1 MEADSRSH
9 GGRQPVT
16 WRQTTCHIEADSRSH
31 GGRHP
36 VTLRQTAGH
45 MEADGQSPDCQL
57 VLNRRATLCSQVQ
70 DKEDGGRQ
78 MVEAGKGEAL
88 HGVAL

>member
-1 MEADSRSH
+1 MKAAFDMSPDRLSTIATSCDGSLHMKADS
-9 GGRQPVT
+9 
-16 WRQTTCHIEADSRSH
+16 
-31 GGRHP
+31 
-36 VTLRQTAGH
+36 
-45 MEADGQSPDCQL
+45 QSPDCQL
-57 VLNRRATLCSQVQ
+57 VLNRSTTLCSQVQ

>member
-1 MEADSRSH
+1 MKRWLHSFTCWLEADGQSH

-16 WRQTTCHIEADSRSH
+16 WRQT
-31 GGRHP
+31 
-36 VTLRQTAGH
+36 AGH
-45 MEADGQSPDCQL
+45 MEPDGRSPDCQL
-57 VLNRRATLCSQVQ
+57 VLNRSATLGSEVQ

-88 HGVAL
+88 HGIAL

>member
-1 MEADSRSH
+1 MEADGRSH

-16 WRQTTCHIEADSRSH
+16 W
-31 GGRHP
+31 
-36 VTLRQTAGH
+36 RQTAGH

-57 VLNRRATLCSQVQ
+57 VLNRSATLCSEVQ

-78 MVEAGKGEAL
+78 MVKAGKGEAL
-88 HGVAL
+88 HGIAL